1 MSFCRSL
8 AAIRI
13 SRLAFELPPSF
24 PFGEE
29 RERDSS
35 DVMKQGDWIEIHL
48 SPFFSN
54 CYCLHFVKR

>member
-29 RERDSS
+29 RERLIRRDEARRL
-35 DVMKQGDWIEIHL
+35 D
-48 SPFFSN
+48 
-54 CYCLHFVKR
+54 

>member
-29 RERDSS
+29 RLIRRDEARRL
-35 DVMKQGDWIEIHL
+35 D
-48 SPFFSN
+48 
-54 CYCLHFVKR
+54 